1 MIVFGAMLL
10 LNILIFVL
18 AQDRHEVEPLTQ
30 SMLSLIFPACQLP
43 STDLKTQVRS
53 GDTTNQVKSGDIAVH
68 NSLKLFFL
76 ISLSGNLTL
85 LGAILCLCLLYH
97 FDIYNPWCAA
107 SSNNILLIP
116 ERLMMTMHFPIV
128 ALCTFATIPVA
139 VSYAVQTYRYEFFF
153 FFFFFLPIYRVTS

>member
-1 MIVFGAMLL
+1 M
-10 LNILIFVL
+10 
-18 AQDRHEVEPLTQ
+18 
-30 SMLSLIFPACQLP
+30 SLGITNQVSLGDI
-43 STDLKTQVRS
+43 TNQVRS
-53 GDTTNQVKSGDIAVH
+53 GDITNQVVLCDKINR

-85 LGAILCLCLLYH
+85 LITILCLCLLYH

-107 SSNNILLIP
+107 RSNNILLIP

-139 VSYAVQTYRYEFFF
+139 VTYAVQACRYDYLLMIF
-153 FFFFFLPIYRVTS
+153 